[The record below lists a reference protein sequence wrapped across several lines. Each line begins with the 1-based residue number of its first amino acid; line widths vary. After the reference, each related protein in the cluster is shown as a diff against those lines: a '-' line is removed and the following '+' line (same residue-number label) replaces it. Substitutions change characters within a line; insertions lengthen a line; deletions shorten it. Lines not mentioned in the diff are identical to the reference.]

1 MADGDG
7 VRGGIDGNHFV
18 PGADIDVEPF
28 GEDFR
33 RDDQQAFPFGNDAAG
48 VIGQPAVGIRD
59 IGTALKEDDFGGF
72 VEPAQSCGRA
82 GSGGDASEGTGA
94 GESPTTAETSQT
106 EGHNDADAQFAQMMI
121 VHHQGALEMA
131 ELAVER
137 ASTGEVRALAERI
150 AAAQGPEIELMS
162 GWLETWDEQP
172 PAETEHEGMDHGG
185 MDMDGMDQQEA
196 MATLAELDGVE
207 FDRTF
212 LELMIAHHRGATEM
226 AQTQIDQGTDPGAL
240 ALARTI
246 QDDQKAEITEMETLL
261 RDL

>member
-1 MADGDG
+1 MTTTTRRRLAATAAALALAAATLTACSTGGDPAAEPPAAQETSSG
-7 VRGGIDGNHFV
+7 E
-18 PGADIDVEPF
+18 GADEATEYNAADVE
-28 GEDFR
+28 
-33 RDDQQAFPFGNDAAG
+33 
-48 VIGQPAVGIRD
+48 
-59 IGTALKEDDFGGF
+59 
-72 VEPAQSCGRA
+72 
-82 GSGGDASEGTGA
+82 
-94 GESPTTAETSQT
+94 
-106 EGHNDADAQFAQMMI
+106 FAQMMI